1 LARDPERPA
10 FGTMKHQQDAENER
24 GRAFHYHIAS

>member
-10 FGTMKHQQDAENER
+10 IGTVKHQQDANER
-24 GRAFHYHIAS
+24 GRAFHHHIAS